1 MKSAGPARHVA
12 PLSPRARVA
21 IIGAGRVG
29 SAFALA
35 LASCGYEI
43 TALVARRSTSA
54 RRAQRLLAER
64 GYAPPLALRAQDMA
78 SIPCSHLF
86 IIATP
91 DDSIFA
97 TAQLLNSALSHDL
110 AGCIALHASGALSSE
125 TLAPLRASGCSI
137 GSIHPLA
144 AINDAISGADK
155 LKEAFFCLEGE
166 PKAVRTAR
174 RIVRDLGAQS
184 FSVASE
190 RKALY
195 HAAAVMSAGHVVALF
210 DIALDLLRRCD
221 LQPRMAQKALSS
233 LLLSTAENL
242 CRTSPSRALT
252 GPIARGDLE
261 TVRRHIAALNAH
273 ASAEALTIYGQLGLH
288 ALKLAATSRLDA
300 QTAQAMQQALR
311 RFAK

>member
-1 MKSAGPARHVA
+1 
-12 PLSPRARVA
+12 
-21 IIGAGRVG
+21 
-29 SAFALA
+29 
-35 LASCGYEI
+35 
-43 TALVARRSTSA
+43 
-54 RRAQRLLAER
+54 
-64 GYAPPLALRAQDMA
+64 
-78 SIPCSHLF
+78 
-86 IIATP
+86 
-91 DDSIFA
+91 
-97 TAQLLNSALSHDL
+97 
-110 AGCIALHASGALSSE
+110 
-125 TLAPLRASGCSI
+125 
-137 GSIHPLA
+137 
-144 AINDAISGADK
+144 
-155 LKEAFFCLEGE
+155 
-166 PKAVRTAR
+166 
-174 RIVRDLGAQS
+174 
-184 FSVASE
+184 
-190 RKALY
+190 
-195 HAAAVMSAGHVVALF
+195 VVALF